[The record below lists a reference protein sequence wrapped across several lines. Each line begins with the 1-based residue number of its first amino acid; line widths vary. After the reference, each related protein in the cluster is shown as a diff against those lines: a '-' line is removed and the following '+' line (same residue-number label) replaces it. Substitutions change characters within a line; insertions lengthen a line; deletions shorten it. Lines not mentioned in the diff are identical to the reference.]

1 MIFPLHS
8 PRVFALSFAIFLTSA
23 VGAEPTDWSRFHGA
37 NGQGVAVGGSI
48 PSSWTDADYKWRQKL
63 GSRDVGSPI
72 VHQGRIYHLVS
83 RPETKKIALESRD
96 LHTGKV
102 RWVKEYAQPEYHLHK
117 RNTYASS
124 TPTADEDYVFA
135 CWAGP
140 TSTLLKCFD
149 HDGTEIWSRDF
160 GSWLSQHGFGTS
172 PRIFGSMVLLFNSQ
186 QAERLKEGQKPG
198 QSRMIAVDRKTGDT
212 LWETMLDT
220 TRSCY
225 GIPAIYGTGDN
236 KQIIGS
242 NTGNGLFGLDAKT
255 GKMLWNAK
263 VLDTR
268 SCSTPLIVGD
278 VAIGTAGSGGG
289 GNHLVGVKIPSSPG
303 DQPEQLYRID
313 RGAPYVPTPAV
324 QDGRLYIID
333 DKGIAS
339 CIDATTGET
348 VWGPKRIGGNFGAS
362 PVLIGDKLLMISLD
376 GKATVLR
383 AGDRFEQLGD
393 MDLGGPVG
401 ATPAFAE
408 GHLLLRVDDELRCLG
423 PPAI

>member
-1 MIFPLHS
+1 
-8 PRVFALSFAIFLTSA
+8 
-23 VGAEPTDWSRFHGA
+23 
-37 NGQGVAVGGSI
+37 
-48 PSSWTDADYKWRQKL
+48 
-63 GSRDVGSPI
+63 
-72 VHQGRIYHLVS
+72 
-83 RPETKKIALESRD
+83 
-96 LHTGKV
+96 
-102 RWVKEYAQPEYHLHK
+102 
-117 RNTYASS
+117 
-124 TPTADEDYVFA
+124 
-135 CWAGP
+135 
-140 TSTLLKCFD
+140 
-149 HDGTEIWSRDF
+149 
-160 GSWLSQHGFGTS
+160 
-172 PRIFGSMVLLFNSQ
+172 
-186 QAERLKEGQKPG
+186 
-198 QSRMIAVDRKTGDT
+198 MIAVDRKTGAT

-225 GIPAIYGTGDN
+225 GIPAIYGSGDRT
-236 KQIIGS
+236 QIIGS
-242 NTGNGLFGLDAKT
+242 NTGNGLFGLDPKT

-289 GNHLVGVKIPSSPG
+289 GNHLVAVRIPSGPG
-303 DQPEQLYRID
+303 EQPQQLYRLD

-324 QDGRLYIID
+324 QNGRLYIVD

-339 CIDATTGET
+339 CINATTGEAI
-348 VWGPKRIGGNFGAS
+348 WGPKRIGGNFGAS

-383 AGDRFEQLGD
+383 TGDRFEQLGD

-408 GHLLLRVDDELRCLG
+408 GHLLLRVGDELRCLG